1 MKRLFFSLAILA
13 IFGVLVSCT
22 PSATIV
28 NVEVVSAPDEVI
40 VGDLDLSEFQ
50 IKISYSDDT
59 FKYATFTVSMFSA
72 EELAKFDVEGEQV
85 ISFSYQGIPGTIT
98 ITITDLSSTMYTVVF
113 KSGTEILKSEEVA
126 EGEGATAPA
135 NPTKEGH
142 TFKEWDK
149 AFTNVTSNLEVNAL
163 FDVNTYTV
171 TFKNGTETITTVTV
185 NHGEGA
191 TAPASPVKE
200 GYTFKE
206 WDKAFTNVTSNLEVN
221 AVFEEIIQ
229 TNKLSIIGTTG
240 KPNDIISIPIW
251 IDGNV
256 FFSSYDIRI
265 LYNSLE
271 LQYVSHNAGE
281 NMQVFNVVEDGEIAF
296 NYASIK
302 NIENPQILV
311 EINFKVIGTVSNTSS
326 ITFKEVTMAY
336 ITEDYDSLAVEYNM
350 NNGNVIIDTE
360 PIVLDEFTVKF
371 YVDGVL
377 VKEETVVEG
386 FSATS
391 PNDPIK
397 EGYVFVGWDAP
408 FTNIHN
414 NIIINAIFEEISVSE
429 NTINIDSKTVSIGST
444 FTMNITIQGIVDF
457 SSYDI
462 RLVYDSTSLNLLSY
476 TKGPKTDI
484 VNTSLPNEIRFNYAS
499 VNNVDVE
506 TILLTLEFQVLAT
519 EAVELIISPYQVDI
533 SKVTSTYDVVLVNF
547 KVINGII
554 KVE

>member
-126 EGEGATAPA
+126 EGESAAAPA
-135 NPTKEGH
+135 NPTKEGY

-149 AFTNVTSNLEVNAL
+149 DFTNVTSNLEVNAL

-191 TAPASPVKE
+191 TAPANPTKE

-221 AVFEEIIQ
+221 A
-229 TNKLSIIGTTG
+229 L
-240 KPNDIISIPIW
+240 
-251 IDGNV
+251 
-256 FFSSYDIRI
+256 
-265 LYNSLE
+265 
-271 LQYVSHNAGE
+271 
-281 NMQVFNVVEDGEIAF
+281 
-296 NYASIK
+296 
-302 NIENPQILV
+302 
-311 EINFKVIGTVSNTSS
+311 
-326 ITFKEVTMAY
+326 
-336 ITEDYDSLAVEYNM
+336 
-350 NNGNVIIDTE
+350 
-360 PIVLDEFTVKF
+360 
-371 YVDGVL
+371 
-377 VKEETVVEG
+377 
-386 FSATS
+386 
-391 PNDPIK
+391 
-397 EGYVFVGWDAP
+397 
-408 FTNIHN
+408 
-414 NIIINAIFEEISVSE
+414 
-429 NTINIDSKTVSIGST
+429 
-444 FTMNITIQGIVDF
+444 
-457 SSYDI
+457 
-462 RLVYDSTSLNLLSY
+462 
-476 TKGPKTDI
+476 
-484 VNTSLPNEIRFNYAS
+484 
-499 VNNVDVE
+499 
-506 TILLTLEFQVLAT
+506 
-519 EAVELIISPYQVDI
+519 
-533 SKVTSTYDVVLVNF
+533 
-547 KVINGII
+547 
-554 KVE
+554 

>member
-126 EGEGATAPA
+126 EGESAAAPA
-135 NPTKEGH
+135 NPTKEGY

-149 AFTNVTSNLEVNAL
+149 DFTNVTSNLEVNAL

-191 TAPASPVKE
+191 TAPANPTKE

-408 FTNIHN
+408 FTNIQN